1 MKQKKNHMQAKKN
14 TKTLTDEMLSECQ
27 INITMRI
34 PSRQEF
40 NSESG
45 TKMTEN

>member
-1 MKQKKNHMQAKKN
+1 MLAKK
-14 TKTLTDEMLSECQ
+14 KTTTLADEMLSECQ

-40 NSESG
+40 NGESG